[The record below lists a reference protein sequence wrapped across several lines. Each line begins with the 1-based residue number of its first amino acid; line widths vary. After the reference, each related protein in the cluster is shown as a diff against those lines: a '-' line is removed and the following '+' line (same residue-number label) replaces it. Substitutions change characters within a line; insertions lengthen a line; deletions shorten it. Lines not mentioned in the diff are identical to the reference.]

1 MKFLDDRK
9 IRTKLIIAFL
19 IVMLVIGG
27 VCVISY
33 VNMKNINDG
42 MTVLYKD
49 NTVVIAHLGAAE
61 STIYKLRGDVNKY
74 ILIPEER
81 AQLEIDTSND
91 IATINTEMQH
101 IRSSQLSAKQ
111 RASLEQFD
119 KYWAVYQQGITQT
132 KADAKANRT
141 ADAIA
146 SIQSGGSISNT
157 RILLDEAIVSM
168 VSEAA
173 SQADSINTQGD
184 VTFANAVNMLALS
197 CVISLVISIILI
209 FVLTNSVARPLEQLA
224 KVVERVAKGDLK
236 TEISGEDRA
245 DEVGKLVSSTR
256 LMLENMRILN
266 KEIQEGI
273 SVLASSVSE
282 LMTTMAQTA
291 AGAQETAT
299 SIAETTTTVEEIKQ
313 TADITNQKAKLMA
326 ESAASAATM
335 VETGR
340 ESVDKTITGM
350 NRIQQQMDSIGET
363 IGQLNEQSQAISEII
378 GVVNE
383 VADQVNILSVNAAI
397 EAAKAGDQGAGFAV
411 VAQEIRILADE
422 SKRATAQVQKILK
435 DTQKAVSTAVMS
447 VEQGTRVVE
456 TGVKQS
462 TETGHSIKA
471 LEDVNAETAQ
481 SATQIQASSKEQL
494 VGMEQVAVAMENIKA
509 ASLQNLQ
516 ATKEAERVARTL
528 QDLGLKLKQMVDHY
542 KT

>member
-19 IVMLVIGG
+19 IVMLVIGAI
-27 VCVISY
+27 CVVSY
-33 VNMKNINDG
+33 TNMKNINDD

-49 NTVVIAHLGAAE
+49 NTVVIDHLGAAE
-61 STIYKLRGDVNKY
+61 SAIFRLRGDVFKY
-74 ILIPEER
+74 ILMPEER
-81 AQLEIDTSND
+81 ASLEIDTSND
-91 IATINTEMQH
+91 IATVNTHMQ
-101 IRSSQLSAKQ
+101 IVRSSQLSAKQ

-119 KYWAVYQQGITQT
+119 KFWALYQQGIAQT
-132 KADAKANRT
+132 MADAKANRT
-141 ADAIA
+141 AEAIA
-146 SIQSGGSISNT
+146 SIQTGGTLSKNRDLVDGTIT
-157 RILLDEAIVSM
+157 GMVKEGAI
-168 VSEAA
+168 
-173 SQADSINTQGD
+173 QADSINTQGD
-184 VTFANAVNMLALS
+184 ATFANAVNMLVLS
-197 CVISLVISIILI
+197 CIISLIISIILI
-209 FVLTNSVARPLEQLA
+209 IVLTNSVARPLEQLA
-224 KVVERVAKGDLK
+224 RVVERVAKGDLK

-245 DEVGKLVSSTR
+245 DEVGKLISSTR
-256 LMLENMRILN
+256 GMLENMRVLN

-273 SVLASSVSE
+273 AVLASSVSE

-291 AGAQETAT
+291 SGAQETAT

-313 TADITNQKAKLMA
+313 AADITNQKAKLMA

-378 GVVNE
+378 GVVND
-383 VADQVNILSVNAAI
+383 VSDQVNILSVNAAI

-411 VAQEIRILADE
+411 VAQEIRVLADE

-481 SATQIQASSKEQL
+481 SATQIQVSSKEQL
-494 VGMEQVAVAMENIKA
+494 VGMEQVAVAMENIKT

-516 ATKEAERVARTL
+516 ATKEAERVARNL

>member
-1 MKFLDDRK
+1 
-9 IRTKLIIAFL
+9 
-19 IVMLVIGG
+19 
-27 VCVISY
+27 
-33 VNMKNINDG
+33 
-42 MTVLYKD
+42 
-49 NTVVIAHLGAAE
+49 
-61 STIYKLRGDVNKY
+61 
-74 ILIPEER
+74 
-81 AQLEIDTSND
+81 
-91 IATINTEMQH
+91 
-101 IRSSQLSAKQ
+101 
-111 RASLEQFD
+111 
-119 KYWAVYQQGITQT
+119 
-132 KADAKANRT
+132 
-141 ADAIA
+141 
-146 SIQSGGSISNT
+146 
-157 RILLDEAIVSM
+157 M
-168 VSEAA
+168 VAEAA
-173 SQADSINTQGD
+173 NQADSINTQGD
-184 VTFANAVNMLALS
+184 VTFANATTMLVLS
-197 CVISLVISIILI
+197 CVISLIISILLI
-209 FVLTNSVARPLEQLA
+209 IVLTNSVAHPLEQLV

-256 LMLENMRILN
+256 LMLENMRVLN

-313 TADITNQKAKLMA
+313 AADITNQKAKLMA

-340 ESVDKTITGM
+340 ESVDETITGM

-378 GVVNE
+378 GVVND

-494 VGMEQVAVAMENIKA
+494 VGMEQVAVAMENIKT

-516 ATKEAERVARTL
+516 ATKESERVARTL

>member
-49 NTVVIAHLGAAE
+49 NTVVIECLGTAE
-61 STIYKLRGDVNKY
+61 SALYKFRGDVNKY

-81 AQLEIDTSND
+81 AQLEIDTTND

-119 KYWAVYQQGITQT
+119 KYWAVYQRGITQT
-132 KADAKANRT
+132 MADAKANRT

-168 VSEAA
+168 VAEAA
-173 SQADSINTQGD
+173 NQADSINTQGD
-184 VTFANAVNMLALS
+184 VTFANATTMLVLS
-197 CVISLVISIILI
+197 CVISLIISILLI
-209 FVLTNSVARPLEQLA
+209 IVLTNSVAHPLEQLV

-245 DEVGKLVSSTR
+245 DEVGKLISSTR
-256 LMLENMRILN
+256 LMLENMRVLN

-313 TADITNQKAKLMA
+313 AADITNQKAKLMA

-340 ESVDKTITGM
+340 ESVDETITGM

-378 GVVNE
+378 GVVND

-494 VGMEQVAVAMENIKA
+494 VGMEQVAVAMENIKT

-516 ATKEAERVARTL
+516 ATKESERVARTL

>member
-33 VNMKNINDG
+33 VNMKHINDG
-42 MTVLYKD
+42 MTILYKD
-49 NTVVIAHLGAAE
+49 NTVVIECLGSAE
-61 STIYKLRGDVNKY
+61 SALYKFRGDVNKY

-91 IATINTEMQH
+91 IATVNAQMQ
-101 IRSSQLSAKQ
+101 IVRLSQLSAKQ

-119 KYWAVYQQGITQT
+119 KYWALYQQGITQT
-132 KADAKANRT
+132 MADAKANRT
-141 ADAIA
+141 AEAIA
-146 SIQSGGSISNT
+146 SIQSGGTLSKT
-157 RILLDEAIVSM
+157 RDLVDGTIFAM
-168 VSEAA
+168 VAEAA
-173 SQADSINTQGD
+173 NQADSINTQGD
-184 VTFANAVNMLALS
+184 VTFANATTMLVLS
-197 CVISLVISIILI
+197 CVISLIISILLI
-209 FVLTNSVARPLEQLA
+209 IVLTNSVAHPLEQLV

-256 LMLENMRILN
+256 LMLENMRVLN

-313 TADITNQKAKLMA
+313 AADITNQKAKLMA

-340 ESVDKTITGM
+340 ESVDETITGM

-378 GVVNE
+378 GVVND

>member
-19 IVMLVIGG
+19 IVMLVIGAI
-27 VCVISY
+27 CVVSY

-42 MTVLYKD
+42 MTALYKD
-49 NTVVIAHLGAAE
+49 NTVIIGHLGYAE
-61 STIYKLRGDVNKY
+61 SALFRLRGDVFKY
-74 ILIPEER
+74 ILVPEDR
-81 AQLEIDTSND
+81 AQMVIDTSND
-91 IATINTEMQH
+91 IATVNSRMQ
-101 IRSSQLSAKQ
+101 IVRSSQLSAKQ
-111 RASLEQFD
+111 RTTLEQFD
-119 KYWAVYQQGITQT
+119 KYWALYQQEIAQT
-132 KADAKANRT
+132 MAEAKANRT
-141 ADAIA
+141 AEAIA
-146 SIQSGGSISNT
+146 SIRDGGTLMRT
-157 RILLDEAIVSM
+157 RDLVDGAIFSM
-168 VSEAA
+168 VTEAGN
-173 SQADSINTQGD
+173 QADSINTQGD
-184 VTFANAVNMLALS
+184 VTFANATTMLGLS
-197 CVISLVISIILI
+197 CAISLIISIILI
-209 FVLTNSVARPLEQLA
+209 IVLTNSIARPLEQLA
-224 KVVERVAKGDLK
+224 RVVERVAKGDLK

-256 LMLENMRILN
+256 VMLENMRVLN
-266 KEIQEGI
+266 KEIQDGI
-273 SVLASSVSE
+273 AVLASSVTE
-282 LMTTMAQTA
+282 LMTAMAQTA
-291 AGAQETAT
+291 SGAQETAT

-313 TADITNQKAKLMA
+313 AADITNQKAKLMA

-340 ESVDKTITGM
+340 ESVDETITGM

-378 GVVNE
+378 GVVND
-383 VADQVNILSVNAAI
+383 VAEQVNILSVNAAI

-411 VAQEIRILADE
+411 VAQEIRVLADE

-481 SATQIQASSKEQL
+481 SASQIQASSKEQL

-516 ATKEAERVARTL
+516 ATKEAERVSRTL
-528 QDLGLKLKQMVDHY
+528 QDLGLKLKKMVDHY